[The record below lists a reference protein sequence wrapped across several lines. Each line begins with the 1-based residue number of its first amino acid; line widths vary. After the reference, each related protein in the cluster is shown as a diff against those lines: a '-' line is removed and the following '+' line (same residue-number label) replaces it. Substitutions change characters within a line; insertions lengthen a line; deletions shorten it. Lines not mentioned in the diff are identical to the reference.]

1 VPDLAGQT
9 LVIDAHQHCWDPAA
23 VDYDWL
29 GPELAPIN
37 RAMGFAELAPELDA
51 AGVDYTILVQSA
63 DSRADTDYMFR
74 VAALE
79 PRVAAIVGWVPLDH
93 PDVVEVHL
101 DELCGRPGFV
111 GVRSLIH
118 NQADA
123 DWLLRP
129 RVQQGL
135 RALAARGLTFD
146 VVAVFPRHLQHVPVL
161 AQRHPELRI
170 VIDHLAKPPC
180 TRDADQ
186 FRRWRELI
194 VEAARGPMVH
204 AKVSGLYPPHGDPTD
219 WSATE
224 LGPVFDVALDA
235 FGAER
240 LMFGGDWPISVL
252 AGGYSRVW
260 AALSELFAGLSADE
274 RAAILGVTAA
284 SFYRIPARR
293 LGQTTERATGYP
305 KEDH

>member
-1 VPDLAGQT
+1 VPDLAGRP
-9 LVIDAHQHCWDPAA
+9 LVIDAHQHCWDPAT

-37 RAMGFAELAPELDA
+37 QAMGFAELSPELDA
-51 AGVDYTILVQSA
+51 AGVDSTILVQSA

-74 VAALE
+74 IAAAE
-79 PRVAAIVGWVPLDH
+79 PRVAAIVGWVPLDR
-93 PDVVEVHL
+93 PDVVDVHL
-101 DELCGRPGFV
+101 DELCDRSGFV

-118 NQADA
+118 NQVDA

-129 RVQQGL
+129 TVQQGL

-146 VVAVFPRHLQHVPVL
+146 VVAVFPRHLEHVPVL

-180 TRDADQ
+180 TRDAEQ
-186 FRRWRELI
+186 FRQWRELI
-194 VEAARGPMVH
+194 VEAARSPLVH
-204 AKVSGLYPPHGDPTD
+204 AKVSGLYPTHGDPAV
-219 WSATE
+219 WSADE
-224 LGPVFDVALDA
+224 LWPPFDVALEA
-235 FGAER
+235 FGVQR

-260 AALSELFAGLSADE
+260 AALSELFAGLSEAE
-274 RAAILGVTAA
+274 RAAILGLTAS
-284 SFYRIPARR
+284 SFYQIPSAGTR
-293 LGQTTERATGYP
+293 TTTADG
-305 KEDH
+305 